1 MPLEVVVVM
10 LGLVVMVVVDL
21 VVAALVHVA
30 TVQMVVRQLAV
41 EAVAALRT
49 MEQAAMVAVGLLSSL
64 TRIQLN
70 ADQGAL

>member
-10 LGLVVMVVVDL
+10 LGLVVMVVVAL
-21 VVAALVHVA
+21 VVVALVHVGA
-30 TVQMVVRQLAV
+30 VKMVVRQLEVAV
-41 EAVAALRT
+41 VAALRT